1 MDRMLELAR
10 FGAAARV
17 PKPPHKETHMDIE
30 LRIRERA
37 YEIWDAQGQPDG
49 QDAEHWLL
57 AREEVEHFY
66 KKGDPRAGSVEKQT
80 ESLDPETGPA

>member
-1 MDRMLELAR
+1 
-10 FGAAARV
+10 
-17 PKPPHKETHMDIE
+17 MDIE

-37 YEIWDAQGQPDG
+37 YEIWDAQGQPNG

-66 KKGDPRAGSVEKQT
+66 KKEAIR
-80 ESLDPETGPA
+80 GPAVWKSKQRVLMPRPDRRNRRQA

>member
-1 MDRMLELAR
+1 
-10 FGAAARV
+10 
-17 PKPPHKETHMDIE
+17 MDIE

-37 YEIWDAQGQPDG
+37 YEIWDAQGQPEG

-66 KKGDPRAGSVEKQT
+66 KKGDARAGSVEKQIVD
-80 ESLDPETGPA
+80 SDAETRTA